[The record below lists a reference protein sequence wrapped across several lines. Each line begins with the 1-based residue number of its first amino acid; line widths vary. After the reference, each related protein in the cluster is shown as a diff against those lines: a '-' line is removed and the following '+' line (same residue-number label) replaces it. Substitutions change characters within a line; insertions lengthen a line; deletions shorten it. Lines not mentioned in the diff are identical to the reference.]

1 MALRI
6 GNKPYRGAFY
16 AVKACLSFM
25 KQQSYGRIL
34 FLYFRA
40 ACEAFRESAHTASK
54 AGLDSF
60 MKTLVIEL
68 AKYKITVNA
77 VEPGNIISEGYEEL
91 REKK

>member
-1 MALRI
+1 
-6 GNKPYRGAFY
+6 
-16 AVKACLSFM
+16 
-25 KQQSYGRIL
+25 
-34 FLYFRA
+34 
-40 ACEAFRESAHTASK
+40 
-54 AGLDSF
+54 